1 MYDHYNTLNVDPNAN
16 QSDIKRSYRRLA
28 LLYHPDK
35 NIEHADKFKEI
46 TEAYEVLSDPE
57 RKEAYDKSH
66 IIKRRFAFGNDN
78 HLHTNMERENHY
90 QQDRTITSINGI
102 NGVNGVNGVNV
113 VNSANGYNTN
123 FNNST
128 IQEPEPE
135 DITTSIKVTMMDC
148 YNGASIPIKVDR
160 RIYNRYEKEVI
171 YVDVPPGTDDG
182 EVIVLTERGNVSK
195 HKISNIRITVIV
207 EPDSEYR
214 RERLHI
220 YKQVELSLLEALC
233 GFTKHIEHLDG
244 KCYRVSNERRGVVM
258 QPNAT
263 KCITGRGF
271 TRGNLKGNLYI
282 EFKVVFPETLSEF
295 QLSKIEQIL
304 REQ

>member
-1 MYDHYNTLNVDPNAN
+1 MYDHYTTLNVEPDAN

-46 TEAYEVLSDPE
+46 TDAYEVLSDPE
-57 RKEAYDKSH
+57 RKEAYDRSH
-66 IIKRRFAFGNDN
+66 VIKRRFGVDTEQKGGVSINRHNLQMSMECHND
-78 HLHTNMERENHY
+78 Y
-90 QQDRTITSINGI
+90 QQDGTINNINGY
-102 NGVNGVNGVNV
+102 GH
-113 VNSANGYNTN
+113 
-123 FNNST
+123 FNNSF
-128 IQEPEPE
+128 QEPE
-135 DITTSIKVTMMDC
+135 DISTSIKVTMADC

-171 YVDVPPGTDDG
+171 YIDVPPGTDDG

-220 YKQVELSLLEALC
+220 FKQVELSLLEALC

-244 KCYRVSNERRGVVM
+244 KCYRVSNERRGSVM

-282 EFKVVFPETLSEF
+282 EFKVVFPETLSEI
-295 QLSKIEQIL
+295 QLSRIEQIL
-304 REQ
+304 REG

>member
-182 EVIVLTERGNVSK
+182 EVIVLTERGNV
-195 HKISNIRITVIV
+195 
-207 EPDSEYR
+207 
-214 RERLHI
+214 
-220 YKQVELSLLEALC
+220 
-233 GFTKHIEHLDG
+233 
-244 KCYRVSNERRGVVM
+244 
-258 QPNAT
+258 
-263 KCITGRGF
+263 
-271 TRGNLKGNLYI
+271 
-282 EFKVVFPETLSEF
+282 
-295 QLSKIEQIL
+295 
-304 REQ
+304 